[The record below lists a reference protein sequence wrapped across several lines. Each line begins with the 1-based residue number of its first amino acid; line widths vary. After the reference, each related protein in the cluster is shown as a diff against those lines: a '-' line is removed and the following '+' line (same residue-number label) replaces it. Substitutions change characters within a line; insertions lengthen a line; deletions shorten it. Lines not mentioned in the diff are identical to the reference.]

1 MERTSAASSSPPF
14 EDHMKYIA
22 AHIPDDTMTKL
33 SAVASGLKMSRSA
46 LIRMALESYLDR
58 PHRLVQ
64 ADQAQQ
70 PAHAP
75 MTTEG

>member
-1 MERTSAASSSPPF
+1 
-14 EDHMKYIA
+14 MKYIA
-22 AHIPDDTMTKL
+22 AHIPDETMTKL

-46 LIRMALESYLDR
+46 LIRLALESYLDR

-70 PAHAP
+70 PAP
-75 MTTEG
+75 SQTTKEG

>member
-1 MERTSAASSSPPF
+1 
-14 EDHMKYIA
+14 MKYIA
-22 AHIPDDTMTKL
+22 AHIPNETMTKL

-46 LIRMALESYLDR
+46 LIRLALESYLQN
-58 PHRLVQ
+58 PHWLMK

-75 MTTEG
+75 MTTAG